1 MKNDQIALYLNDHPE
16 FFNQYPELLARIQ
29 SIEPEDMPLRPVK
42 TLNISDRIV
51 KRAQADK
58 EHMKNQL
65 VSFMEISQ
73 ANEKIQENLFAID
86 RIIMYSLNF
95 SQMIVQLREEIIKR
109 FKIPGV
115 QIILMDGD
123 EHMMEGCL
131 KKRLDKNSIEGL
143 QFIDE
148 ETVSGWFGANFKPVL
163 RSEVTEGS
171 SDVFAET
178 AELNL
183 QSEALIP
190 IILHGNLIGAIALG
204 SENPRHFHKGLR
216 TDLLERTADKLGIA
230 IENMLLL
237 DLMKSQPVLDSK
249 TGLYNEIYLDPVLRR
264 EFGWAECYGK
274 TLSLIKMHI
283 DSFEELVNT
292 YGKSRIKNVLKEAG
306 QVLAEN
312 SRGGDI
318 MISSGEGD
326 FLILLPD
333 TSEQGAGQIAQRIR
347 KTLVTHM
354 FPELENDCVKIIFGV
369 AATPD
374 KEIESPA
381 DLLAAAS
388 DALEKAQEQKDS
400 ALTA

>member
-1 MKNDQIALYLNDHPE
+1 MK
-16 FFNQYPELLARIQ
+16 
-29 SIEPEDMPLRPVK
+29 S
-42 TLNISDRIV
+42 
-51 KRAQADK
+51 
-58 EHMKNQL
+58 QL
-65 VSFMEISQ
+65 ISFMEISQ

-95 SQMIVQLREEIIKR
+95 SQMIGQLREEIITR

-123 EHMMEGCL
+123 AHLMERCL
-131 KKRLDKNSIEGL
+131 KERLDKNAIDGL
-143 QFIDE
+143 QFVETD
-148 ETVSGWFGANFKPVL
+148 TVSGWFDADLKPIL
-163 RSEVTEGS
+163 RAEMAEGS
-171 SDVFAET
+171 EICGAT
-178 AELNL
+178 PELNI

-190 IILHGNLIGAIALG
+190 IILHGNLIGAMALG
-204 SENPRHFHKGLR
+204 SENPHHFHKGLR

-230 IENMLLL
+230 IENVLLL
-237 DLMKSQPVLDSK
+237 DLMKNQPVLDSN
-249 TGLYNEIYLDPVLRR
+249 TGLYNEVYLEPVLRR
-264 EFGWAECYGK
+264 EFGWAQCYGK
-274 TLSLIKMHI
+274 SLSLIKMHI

-292 YGKSRIKNVLKEAG
+292 YGKSRIQKVLQEAG
-306 QVLAEN
+306 KVLAEN

-318 MISSGEGD
+318 MITIGDGD

-333 TSEQGAGQIAQRIR
+333 TAQRGAGQIAQRIR

-369 AATPD
+369 ATASGKD
-374 KEIESPA
+374 IESPA

-400 ALTA
+400 ALTV

>member
-1 MKNDQIALYLNDHPE
+1 MNNDQIALYLNDHPE
-16 FFNQYPELLARIQ
+16 FFNQYPELLDRIQ
-29 SIEPEDMPLRPVK
+29 SIAPEDMPLKPVK
-42 TLNISDRIV
+42 TLNIADRIL

-73 ANEKIQENLFAID
+73 ANDKIQENLFAID

-95 SQMIVQLREEIIKR
+95 SQMIGQLREEIITR

-123 EHMMEGCL
+123 EHLMERCL
-131 KKRLDKNSIEGL
+131 KERLDKNAIDGL
-143 QFIDE
+143 QFVDTN
-148 ETVSGWFGANFKPVL
+148 TVTGWFGADLKPVL
-163 RSEVTEGS
+163 RAEITEGS
-171 SDVFAET
+171 EICGAT
-178 AELNL
+178 PELNI

-190 IILHGNLIGAIALG
+190 IILHGNLIGAMALG
-204 SENPRHFHKGLR
+204 SENPNHFHKGLR

-230 IENMLLL
+230 IENVLLL
-237 DLMKSQPVLDSK
+237 DLMKNQPVLDSK
-249 TGLYNEIYLDPVLRR
+249 TGLYNEVYLDPVLRR
-264 EFGWAECYGK
+264 EFGWAQCYGK
-274 TLSLIKMHI
+274 SLSLIKMHI

-292 YGKSRIKNVLKEAG
+292 YGKSRIKKVLQEAG
-306 QVLAEN
+306 KVLAEN

-318 MISSGEGD
+318 MISAGEGD

-347 KTLVTHM
+347 KMLITHM
-354 FPELENDCVKIIFGV
+354 FPELENDCVRIIFGV
-369 AATPD
+369 TATSG
-374 KEIESPA
+374 KGIESPA

-388 DALEKAQEQKDS
+388 DALEKAKGQKDS
-400 ALTA
+400 ALTV

>member
-29 SIEPEDMPLRPVK
+29 AIAPEDMPLKPVK
-42 TLNISDRIV
+42 TLNIADRIL
-51 KRAQADK
+51 KRAQADT

-65 VSFMEISQ
+65 VNFMEISQ
-73 ANEKIQENLFAID
+73 ENEKIQENLFAID

-95 SQMIVQLREEIIKR
+95 SQMIGQLREEIITR

-123 EHMMEGCL
+123 EHLMERCL
-131 KKRLDKNSIEGL
+131 KERLDKNAIDGL
-143 QFIDE
+143 QFVDTD
-148 ETVSGWFGANFKPVL
+148 TVSGWFGTDLSPVL
-163 RSEVTEGS
+163 RAEMTEDSESFGADS
-171 SDVFAET
+171 
-178 AELNL
+178 ELNL

-204 SENPRHFHKGLR
+204 SDNPHHFHKGLR

-230 IENMLLL
+230 IENVLLL
-237 DLMKSQPVLDSK
+237 DLMKNQPVLDSK
-249 TGLYNEIYLDPVLRR
+249 TGLYNEMYLEPVLRR
-264 EFGWAECYGK
+264 EFGWAQCYGK
-274 TLSLIKMHI
+274 SLSLIKMHI

-292 YGKSRIKNVLKEAG
+292 YGKSRIQKVLQEAG
-306 QVLAEN
+306 KVLAEN
-312 SRGGDI
+312 SRGDDI

-333 TSEQGAGQIAQRIR
+333 TAQQGAGQIAQRIR
-347 KTLVTHM
+347 KTLITHM

-369 AATPD
+369 AATG
-374 KEIESPA
+374 KGIESPA

-388 DALEKAQEQKDS
+388 DALEKAQQQKDS
-400 ALTA
+400 ALTV